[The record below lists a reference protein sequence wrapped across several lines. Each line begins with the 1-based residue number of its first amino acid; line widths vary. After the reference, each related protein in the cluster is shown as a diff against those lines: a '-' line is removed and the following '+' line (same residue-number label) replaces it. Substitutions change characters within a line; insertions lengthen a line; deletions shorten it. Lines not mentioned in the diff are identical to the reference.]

1 MKELFDVRV
10 VIREM
15 TEGEAS
21 KEMLD
26 ACEELSMSKIY
37 LEECKEDA
45 VLAALTDFFNQKNVQ
60 EKEINPCMI
69 DKNAEMWYERD
80 DINATY
86 HCFKFNDVEKEFKGL
101 CIEVIMDE
109 HLFKF

>member
-1 MKELFDVRV
+1 MKKLFDVRV
-10 VIREM
+10 VISEM
-15 TEGEAS
+15 TKGEAS

-26 ACEELSMSKIY
+26 ACKELSMSKIY

-60 EKEINPCMI
+60 EKEINLCMI
-69 DKNAEMWYERD
+69 NKNAVMTHEE

-86 HCFKFNDVEKEFKGL
+86 HYFKFDEDEVELKGL
-101 CIEVIMDE
+101 CIEVIMYE
-109 HLFKF
+109 YIFKF